1 MWQETSMKIFSL
13 KFDDFCTNKHINW
26 LLNSKDGLSDQTISS
41 ATSLFVGIWVQDRLY
56 EVGSGKYILP
66 IVIST
71 KKNSVSEVWY
81 TAHNRLTISWI
92 HNAPIVSFCN
102 SHWYVIAWSIGKT
115 CFFCFFFLGGGG
127 VNYISV
133 KLCSLVSFALWC
145 SLTWLKASWSL
156 WTTSPTWQ
164 SSVTMQVFL
173 YACKNWGRD
182 FQSK

>member
-1 MWQETSMKIFSL
+1 MKIFSL

-102 SHWYVIAWSIGKT
+102 SHWYV
-115 CFFCFFFLGGGG
+115 
-127 VNYISV
+127 NDISV